1 MKPRE
6 IVLCGMFVALMAVGA
21 NVSPYLTIGGV
32 PVTLQLMFAILAGG
46 ILGSRLG
53 ALAMT
58 AYVFVGLA
66 GIPVFAGFKGGLSSI
81 FSSTFGFVISFIFVA
96 YAAGKC
102 LQKENP
108 SKWAYISAGLLS
120 LFLNYMIGTNFMYFA
135 LTSWL
140 DAPKG
145 FSYAMAWSWMAAYL
159 PLDIIV
165 TTLSLALVPKLRK
178 ALKRQL
184 GINQSA
190 SAS

>member
-1 MKPRE
+1 MKPKE
-6 IVLCGMFVALMAVGA
+6 MVLCGMFVALMAVGA
-21 NVSPYLTIGGV
+21 NVSPYLSIGGV

-58 AYVFVGLA
+58 VYVFVGLM
-66 GIPVFAGFKGGLSSI
+66 GIPVFAEFKGGLSSI

-102 LQKENP
+102 LQKERP
-108 SKWAYISAGLLS
+108 SKWAYICAGLSS

-135 LTSWL
+135 LTFWL

-145 FSYAMAWSWMAAYL
+145 FSYAVAWSWMAAYL
-159 PLDIIV
+159 PLDLIV
-165 TTLSLALVPKLRK
+165 TTLSLVLVPKLRK

-184 GINQSA
+184 SVHPSA
-190 SAS
+190 KA

>member
-1 MKPRE
+1 
-6 IVLCGMFVALMAVGA
+6 
-21 NVSPYLTIGGV
+21 
-32 PVTLQLMFAILAGG
+32 
-46 ILGSRLG
+46 
-53 ALAMT
+53 MT

-66 GIPVFAGFKGGLSSI
+66 GIPVFAGFKGGLSSVL
-81 FSSTFGFVISFIFVA
+81 SSTFGFVISFIFVA

-135 LTSWL
+135 LTFWL

-145 FSYAMAWSWMAAYL
+145 FSYAVAWSWMAAYL
-159 PLDIIV
+159 PLDLIV

-184 GINQSA
+184 SINPSA
-190 SAS
+190 GA